1 MWTTNEIETT
11 LRARRT
17 LFLSSGPEG
26 VVGEGEAV
34 KAGATAMQNE
44 KGAVG
49 PLMTHRRGGTFHF
62 IFLVAT
68 VRGKYRDVENQFF

>member
-1 MWTTNEIETT
+1 MWAANETETT
-11 LRARRT
+11 LRARTT

-34 KAGATAMQNE
+34 KAEATAMQNE
-44 KGAVG
+44 KAAAG
-49 PLMTHRRGGTFHF
+49 PLMTQGRGGTLHF